1 MIAETRRS
9 ANMNRIK
16 LILSIV
22 LALALL
28 LAIAFLSQ
36 VRKLQQQLRSSV
48 SIVPTEPKSREQVM
62 QTGFEESKGRP
73 ELLVKFRLGVS
84 EEQISEITRRLND
97 RVLDEIEAVPG
108 LVVIDDP
115 DDVDQPS
122 LIAAYQ
128 GLPEVEYAEP
138 NYEITLDQSAT
149 DQKLTNDPK
158 LGEQWWLAEIGAMEA
173 WATTKG
179 SDKIVVAV
187 LDSGIEYTHA
197 DLKNNVWTR
206 PSNIAPYQDRDLGT
220 IDDVHGYN
228 AVTNDGDPMDDN
240 GHGTSCAGI
249 IGAECGNS
257 IGICG
262 VNRNT
267 KIMPLKFINAG
278 GFGTVADALEAIN
291 YAINRK
297 RAGVDLRII
306 NASWGLTEPSR
317 GLEDA
322 IREAYDVG
330 ILVVAAGGRANAE
343 GVAVAHYPAGYKLG
357 NVISVAAVGPNG
369 ALASFSNYGNDADI
383 AAPGEEVLTTT
394 LGNEYGGPSGT
405 SMSAS
410 VVSGVAALALS
421 SRPELSVDQLR
432 ALLLESVDRK
442 PALRGKVFTEGI
454 INAARA
460 VKH

>member
-1 MIAETRRS
+1 
-9 ANMNRIK
+9 MNRIK
-16 LILSIV
+16 LILSII

-28 LAIAFLSQ
+28 LAVVLLSQ
-36 VRKLQQQLRSSV
+36 VKKLQQQLRTSV

-62 QTGFEESKGRP
+62 QTGIEESKGRP
-73 ELLVKFRLGVS
+73 ELLVKFRAGVS

-108 LVVIDDP
+108 LVVIEDP

-122 LIAAYQ
+122 LIAGYQ
-128 GLPEVEYAEP
+128 GVPEVEYAEP
-138 NYEITLDQSAT
+138 NYEITLDQSPA
-149 DQKLTNDPK
+149 DQRLTNDPK
-158 LGEQWWLAEIGAMEA
+158 LGEQWWLLEIGATEA
-173 WATTKG
+173 WATTQG

-187 LDSGIEYTHA
+187 LDSGVEYTHV
-197 DLKNNVWTR
+197 DLKNNLWTR
-206 PSNIAPYQDRDLGT
+206 PANLPPYQDRDLGT

-228 AVTNDGDPMDDN
+228 ALTNDGDPMDDN

-257 IGICG
+257 TGICG
-262 VNRNT
+262 VNWHI
-267 KIMPLKFINAG
+267 KIMPLKFVNAG

-291 YAINRK
+291 YVIDRK

-306 NASWGLTEPSR
+306 NASWGLKERSHA
-317 GLEDA
+317 LADA
-322 IREAYDVG
+322 IRAADGVG
-330 ILVVAAGGRANAE
+330 ILFVAASGAANAD
-343 GVAVAHYPAGYKLG
+343 GSAVSHYPAGYKLE
-357 NVISVAAVGPNG
+357 NLISVAAVGRDG

-383 AAPGEEVLTTT
+383 AAPGEQVLTTT
-394 LGNEYGGPSGT
+394 LGNEYGRPSGT
-405 SMSAS
+405 SMAAS
-410 VVSGVAALALS
+410 VVSGVAALALAAH
-421 SRPELSVDQLR
+421 PELSVGQLR
-432 ALLLESVDRK
+432 ALLLGSVDRK